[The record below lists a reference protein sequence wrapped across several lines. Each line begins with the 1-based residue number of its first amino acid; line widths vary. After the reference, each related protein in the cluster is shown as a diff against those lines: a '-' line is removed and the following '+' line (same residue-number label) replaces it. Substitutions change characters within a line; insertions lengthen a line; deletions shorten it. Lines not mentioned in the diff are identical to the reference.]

1 MYNSLWY
8 DLLSKP
14 PLTPPAGIF
23 LPVWIFLYST
33 IVISLILY
41 IVKPISYNKQKGII
55 YFILH
60 ILLNIF
66 WSPAFF
72 ILKNIGLGLII
83 LILMIITGI
92 LMFIEFFRVSKL
104 AGYILI
110 PYFLW
115 IFFALYLNIGFF
127 VLN

>member
-1 MYNSLWY
+1 MYDSIWY

-14 PLTPPAGIF
+14 PFTPPSGIF
-23 LPVWIFLYST
+23 LPVWVFMYST
-33 IVISLILY
+33 IVVSLIQFT
-41 IVKPISYNKQKGII
+41 VKPISYNKIKGLT
-55 YFILH
+55 YFIIH
-60 ILLNIF
+60 MILNII

-72 ILKNIGLGLII
+72 LFKNIGLAMII
-83 LILMIITGI
+83 IIFMIITGI
-92 LMFIEFFRVSKL
+92 LMLIEFFKVSKL
-104 AGYILI
+104 SVYILI